1 MKLYEIP
8 REIEIFEDRLINNGG
23 ELTPE
28 LEAEWSAFV
37 IQGKD
42 KLEAAAFV
50 ISSIEDDV
58 ETCKAE
64 VDRLRKRA
72 AAGDQNARRLKDLT
86 LYALKSM
93 GGKVKT
99 ALVSLWIGRS
109 GAQISIEA
117 KEGTDLVE
125 LEKTHP
131 QFVRVKR
138 EMNLDALK
146 SCIKAGEPIPDC
158 VIVRHIEPTEYLRIS

>member
-28 LEAEWSAFV
+28 LEAEWTAF
-37 IQGKD
+37 ISQGKD

-58 ETCKAE
+58 ETCNAE

-72 AAGDQNARRLKDLT
+72 AAGDQNAKRLKDLT

-99 ALVSLWIGRS
+99 ALVSLWIGRT
-109 GAQISIEA
+109 GKQVCVET

-138 EMNLDALK
+138 EANIDA
-146 SCIKAGEPIPDC
+146 IKKAIQEGAEIPEC
-158 VIVRHIEPTEYLRIS
+158 FVVHHVEPTEYLRIS